1 MHEIAIYFSI
11 LITSVIMVLIIQITK
26 NAKRNSNQR
35 LNHMMYLKTK
45 QNFIDK
51 MINHLNNTKSKN
63 DQYIQLLKK
72 CHKSLDFVS
81 NEISEFENQ
90 NNAGSIEKIKSIID
104 ERFLKFEN
112 KLARNSNDRSNNV
125 NNKTKDQRV
134 GLNHVTKL
142 SHEVDMSKQDFR
154 DKTSKVNY
162 NDIEIKKIKSEIME
176 TLSKLEEIGVE

>member
-26 NAKRNSNQR
+26 NTKRNSNQR

-63 DQYIQLLKK
+63 DQQHIQLLKK

-81 NEISEFENQ
+81 NEISECENQ
-90 NNAGSIEKIKSIID
+90 NNVGSIEKIKSIID
-104 ERFLKFEN
+104 
-112 KLARNSNDRSNNV
+112 
-125 NNKTKDQRV
+125 
-134 GLNHVTKL
+134 
-142 SHEVDMSKQDFR
+142 
-154 DKTSKVNY
+154 
-162 NDIEIKKIKSEIME
+162 
-176 TLSKLEEIGVE
+176 